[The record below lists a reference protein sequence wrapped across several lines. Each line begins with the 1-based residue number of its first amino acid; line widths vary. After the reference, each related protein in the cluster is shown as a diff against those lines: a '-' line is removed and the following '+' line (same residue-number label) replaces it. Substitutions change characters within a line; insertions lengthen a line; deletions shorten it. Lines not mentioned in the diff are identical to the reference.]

1 MAKNK
6 LVKSNHVITFEKDEK
21 KSIIIALVVSAVVV
35 LATVLAIIA
44 IRHKGLGIPIG
55 TTTTEEV
62 VDSYT
67 VTDNYTDDGS
77 VIVTNQEE
85 LDTKLAASTTDESIG
100 AITIQ
105 TEEEQSIEI
114 PEGDYTNVALN
125 IDAPYTEVSN
135 YANFNTIN
143 IKQISANTWV
153 EHASGNNLVL
163 SATASHVIVESEA
176 TVESISNIAYG
187 STLAV
192 EIYGTVKAMSLEAD
206 DSISSVSVDGTLE
219 GLDMYSKTN
228 LSLSGV
234 GAQKLNV
241 NLQAGATGS
250 VVKSSVPLNMQ
261 LYGSA
266 ELYMEAGAEES
277 TLAVLNG
284 DLVTN
289 VYNNT
294 AMALEVTDPDG
305 SAVTIDQ
312 GADKSFGEEKA
323 AQTNTN
329 TEQSAVSSG
338 SATGSTGSTG
348 SSGRSSSSSSSS
360 SNRSSSSSSTS
371 SSTTTSQ
378 STATQQNTQQTTTQQ
393 TTQQTTQSTQN
404 TSNKNNTSSSSS
416 NSSSSYEKK
425 AKELEQKVSSQNTT
439 ISTLNSSIEEL
450 KKAIQGLTDKN
461 AKYEEELEQ
470 TKSEL
475 DEAYERILEAQ
486 KTSIIDFELPN
497 SAYKELAS
505 EEGKIVQRIDNPYLS
520 IRDEDRMPSANE
532 LNEEYIE
539 IQNSPDAPKAYLVK
553 LYFYYFIDVAE
564 GEPEKLEC
572 TCLDTDKSMVL
583 RPGDS
588 WVFARPKFIGADN
601 PKYVIEVVAT
611 DLGEDGPRKF
621 EVDINDIGIL
631 RFTEFETHVKESN
644 VTDIQAIFFDV
655 DDKVLGEISYST
667 NMDETMAET
676 DLPGVN
682 RETAVVIINN
692 VVNFT
697 KPEGAVKWNV
707 YVN

>member
-1 MAKNK
+1 M
-6 LVKSNHVITFEKDEK
+6 VKSNHVITFEKDEK

-153 EHASGNNLVL
+153 EHASGNNMVL
-163 SATASHVIVESEA
+163 SATASHVVVESDA

-206 DSISSVSVDGTLE
+206 DSISSVSIDGTLE

-261 LYGSA
+261 IYGSA

-338 SATGSTGSTG
+338 SATRSSG
-348 SSGRSSSSSSSS
+348 SSGGGSSSSTS

-378 STATQQNTQQTTTQQ
+378 STATQENTQQTTTQQ
-393 TTQQTTQSTQN
+393 TTQQTTQPTQN
-404 TSNKNNTSSSSS
+404 TNNKNNTTSSSS
-416 NSSSSYEKK
+416 NSTSSYEKK
-425 AKELEQKVSSQNTT
+425 AKDLENKVSEQNST
-439 ISTLNSSIEEL
+439 ISALNSSIEEL

-475 DEAYERILEAQ
+475 DEANERILEAQ

-497 SAYKELAS
+497 LAYKELAS
-505 EEGKIVQRIDNPYLS
+505 EDGKLVQRIDNPYLS
-520 IRDEDRMPSANE
+520 IKKGIPSANE
-532 LNEEYIE
+532 LNAEYIE
-539 IQNSPDAPKAYLVK
+539 IHNSENAPKAYLVK
-553 LYFYYFIDVAE
+553 LYYYYFIDVAE
-564 GEPEKLEC
+564 GEPEKWEC

-601 PKYVIEVVAT
+601 PKYVIEVVAS
-611 DLGEDGPRKF
+611 DLGEDSPRIFAVNK
-621 EVDINDIGIL
+621 DDIGIL
-631 RFTEFETHVKESN
+631 KFTEFETNVKESN

-655 DDKVLGEISYST
+655 DNKVLGEISYST
-667 NMDETMAET
+667 SMDETMAET

-682 RETAVVIINN
+682 REKAVEINNN
-692 VVNFT
+692 VVKFT
-697 KPEGAVKWNV
+697 KPEGAVNWNV
-707 YVN
+707 FVN

>member
-6 LVKSNHVITFEKDEK
+6 MVKSNHVITFEKDEK

-77 VIVTNQEE
+77 IIVTNQEE
-85 LDTKLAASTTDESIG
+85 LDTKLEASTTDESIG

-206 DSISSVSVDGTLE
+206 DSISSVSVEGTLE

-289 VYNNT
+289 VHNNT
-294 AMALEVTDPDG
+294 AMALEVTDPEG

-393 TTQQTTQSTQN
+393 TTQQTTQTTQN

-425 AKELEQKVSSQNTT
+425 AKELEQKVSSQNST

-450 KKAIQGLTDKN
+450 KKAIQKLTDKN
-461 AKYEEELEQ
+461 AEYEEELEQ
-470 TKSEL
+470 TRTEL

-505 EEGKIVQRIDNPYLS
+505 EDGKLVNRIDNPYLN
-520 IRDEDRMPSANE
+520 IVDRMPSANE
-532 LNEEYIE
+532 LNAEYIE

-572 TCLDTDKSMVL
+572 NWMDTDKSMVL

-588 WVFARPKFIGADN
+588 WVFARQKFTGADN

-631 RFTEFETHVKESN
+631 KFTEFETHVRESN

-655 DDKVLGEISYST
+655 DGRVLGDINYST
-667 NMDETMAET
+667 RMDETMAET
-676 DLPGVN
+676 DLPGVD

-697 KPEGAVKWNV
+697 KPEGAVDWNV
-707 YVN
+707 FVN

>member
-1 MAKNK
+1 M
-6 LVKSNHVITFEKDEK
+6 VKSNHMITFEKDEK

-163 SATASHVIVESEA
+163 SATASHVVVESDA

-206 DSISSVSVDGTLE
+206 DSISSVSIDGTLE

-228 LSLSGV
+228 LSLSGL

-312 GADKSFGEEKA
+312 GAEKSFGEEKA

-404 TSNKNNTSSSSS
+404 R
-416 NSSSSYEKK
+416 
-425 AKELEQKVSSQNTT
+425 Q
-439 ISTLNSSIEEL
+439 
-450 KKAIQGLTDKN
+450 
-461 AKYEEELEQ
+461 
-470 TKSEL
+470 
-475 DEAYERILEAQ
+475 
-486 KTSIIDFELPN
+486 
-497 SAYKELAS
+497 LA
-505 EEGKIVQRIDNPYLS
+505 
-520 IRDEDRMPSANE
+520 
-532 LNEEYIE
+532 
-539 IQNSPDAPKAYLVK
+539 
-553 LYFYYFIDVAE
+553 
-564 GEPEKLEC
+564 
-572 TCLDTDKSMVL
+572 
-583 RPGDS
+583 
-588 WVFARPKFIGADN
+588 
-601 PKYVIEVVAT
+601 
-611 DLGEDGPRKF
+611 
-621 EVDINDIGIL
+621 
-631 RFTEFETHVKESN
+631 H
-644 VTDIQAIFFDV
+644 
-655 DDKVLGEISYST
+655 
-667 NMDETMAET
+667 
-676 DLPGVN
+676 
-682 RETAVVIINN
+682 
-692 VVNFT
+692 
-697 KPEGAVKWNV
+697 
-707 YVN
+707 